1 MLKATSQ
8 TRYPIGLS
16 SGNTLIQ
23 RYSDNENSSCLAA
36 FPSSKAAFIYSLSLV
51 AVSRLNQRTF
61 HILASPDVKL
71 HLHQNRVYVLLV
83 SSYTRLQDMYTV
95 GAQLGLSDVLAFC
108 SPFAQPL
115 WEEFKTGVGTA
126 AHSSFLFIQIS
137 YICTSEADTMPLC
150 YLDNP
155 GYMHCMHACS
165 TSQRYE
171 RQVHMLYTKLYS
183 L

>member
-51 AVSRLNQRTF
+51 AVNRLNQRTF

-108 SPFAQPL
+108 SPFAQL
-115 WEEFKTGVGTA
+115 CNSATLGRIQDWCWYC
-126 AHSSFLFIQIS
+126 SSFKLLMYTNI
-137 YICTSEADTMPLC
+137 LH
-150 YLDNP
+150 
-155 GYMHCMHACS
+155 MHIGSRHYAL
-165 TSQRYE
+165 
-171 RQVHMLYTKLYS
+171 VLLG
-183 L
+183 